1 MLNRVLEKYVKVA
14 NDEEDTENADRF
26 ELEYYLL
33 ESGSDCGDP
42 ECGRTAYGIE
52 IIKRMDNGSIEQ
64 KKFEGLYTDKRRTK
78 ELIDVLAANTVT
90 PVSLPYILDD
100 LLSE

>member
-1 MLNRVLEKYVKVA
+1 
-14 NDEEDTENADRF
+14 
-26 ELEYYLL
+26 
-33 ESGSDCGDP
+33 
-42 ECGRTAYGIE
+42 
-52 IIKRMDNGSIEQ
+52 MDNGSIEQ
-64 KKFEGLYTDKRRTK
+64 KKFEGIYTDKRRTK

>member
-14 NDEEDTENADRF
+14 KDEKDTENTGWF

-33 ESGSDCGDP
+33 ESMPECGDP
-42 ECGRTAYGIE
+42 EFDRTAYGIE
-52 IIKRMDNGSIEQ
+52 VIKRMDDGSLEQ
-64 KKFEGLYTDKRRTK
+64 KKFEGIYTDKRRTQ
-78 ELIDVLAANTVT
+78 ELIDILAANTVT